1 MSSWEELDAT
11 AVAAAVRT
19 GELSARESVA
29 LAIER
34 IEADPEINALVGS
47 RFDEALAEVD
57 AGLPDGPLTGVP
69 TLVKPLGTDVA
80 GLPTTRGCRLFAEK
94 VPAVDS
100 ESVRRYRA
108 AGMVV
113 LGTSN
118 TPEFGLNAST
128 EPALHGPTRNPW
140 RRTHSPGGSSGGAA
154 AAVAAGMVPVA
165 HATDGGG
172 SIRIPAS
179 MCGLFGLKPS
189 RGRISPAPHPATL
202 AGVTSV
208 QHAVTRS
215 VRDSALLLDV
225 AAGPRRG
232 DAYGIPAPA
241 ESFSAAVDTDP
252 GRLRVGLMTRLPHGP
267 ETHPDCVAAAE
278 HGASLLESLG
288 HVVVPM
294 EPVWDSA
301 HVQST
306 SGVLMGTAFAVA
318 VEDRL
323 AELGRDLEDDDLEP
337 FSRVL
342 FEHYRSAGA
351 AELVR
356 ASQQAQLIGWEVGR
370 LFDEV
375 DVLLTPTLCQP
386 TPELGHLDVQRPELM
401 YERATQFSS
410 WTTTFNVTGMPAMSL
425 PLAVDST
432 GLPLGVHV
440 VADYA
445 REALLL
451 ALAGQVERA
460 APWPTTA
467 PR

>member
-1 MSSWEELDAT
+1 MSWNELDAT
-11 AVAAAVRT
+11 ALAAAVRI
-19 GELSARESVA
+19 GDLSPREIVTC
-29 LAIER
+29 AIER
-34 IEADPEINALVGS
+34 IESDPEINAVVGQ

-80 GLPTTRGCRLFAEK
+80 GLAATRGCRLFADK
-94 VPAVDS
+94 IAQADS

-140 RRTHSPGGSSGGAA
+140 RRTHSPGGSSGGSA
-154 AAVAAGMVPVA
+154 AAVASGLVPVA

-225 AAGPRRG
+225 AAGPLHG
-232 DAYGIPAPA
+232 DAYGIPTPA
-241 ESFSAAVDTDP
+241 RSFSAAVDIEP
-252 GRLRVGLMTRLPHGP
+252 GRLRVGLVTHLLNGP

-278 HGASLLESLG
+278 HGARLLESLG
-288 HVVVPM
+288 HEVVPM

-301 HVQST
+301 HVQAT
-306 SGVLMGTAFAVA
+306 SGVLMGTAFVVA

-323 AELGRDLEDDDLEP
+323 VELGRDLRDDDLEP
-337 FSRVL
+337 FGRVL
-342 FEHYRSAGA
+342 FEHYRSVRAVD
-351 AELVR
+351 LVR
-356 ASQQAQLIGWEVGR
+356 ASQQAQLIGWKVGQ
-370 LFDEV
+370 LFDQV
-375 DVLLTPTLCQP
+375 DVLLTPVLCQP
-386 TPELGHLDVQRPELM
+386 TPELGYLDVQRPEVM
-401 YERATQFSS
+401 YERATQFSA
-410 WTTTFNVTGMPAMSL
+410 WTTTFNVTGMPAMSV
-425 PLAVDST
+425 PLAADSS

-445 REALLL
+445 GEDLLL
-451 ALAGQVERA
+451 SLAGQLERA
-460 APWPTTA
+460 APWPTSA